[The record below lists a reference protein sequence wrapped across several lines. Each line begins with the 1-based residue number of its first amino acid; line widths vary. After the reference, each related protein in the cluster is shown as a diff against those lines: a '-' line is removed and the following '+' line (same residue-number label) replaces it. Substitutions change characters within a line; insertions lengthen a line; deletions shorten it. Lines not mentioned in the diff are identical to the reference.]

1 MHPVFTIGHST
12 RSSEEFVA
20 LLAEHAVEL
29 LIDVRRF
36 PMSRRHPHFNK
47 EELAAALSERGVRY
61 LHAEVLGGRR
71 APRKDSRNTAWRNT
85 QFRGYA
91 DHMDTPEYRAA
102 VDAIVQRASKTVQAV
117 MCAEAV
123 PWRCH
128 RNLLADA
135 LVARG
140 VEVRHIV
147 QPGKANLHHLNKDAH
162 VLEGGFVVY
171 GERVDQID
179 LL

>member
-1 MHPVFTIGHST
+1 MVFTIGHST
-12 RSSEEFVA
+12 RSLDEFIQ
-20 LLAEHAVEL
+20 LLQEWHVRL

-36 PMSRRHPHFNK
+36 PFSRRYPHFNK
-47 EELAAALSERGVRY
+47 EQLAVSLADVNVDY
-61 LHAEVLGGRR
+61 LHQEILGGRR
-71 APRKDSRNTAWRNT
+71 APLSNSPNTAWRNP

-91 DHMDTPEYRAA
+91 DHMLTAEYRAA
-102 VDAIVQRASKTVQAV
+102 VAEIVERERAQIQAV

-140 VEVRHIV
+140 VEVRHIL
-147 QPGKANLHHLNKDAH
+147 QPGKASPHTLNKDAQ
-162 VLEGGFVVY
+162 VVAGDQLIY
-171 GERVDQID
+171 TPRLDQIE